1 MRRRSGFW
9 SGFAAGA
16 ASGVGTMLAWNVLA
30 SARNRRVLRLERSL
44 QIAAPVHDIFQAWTQ
59 FEQFPALSE
68 AVRSVET
75 YGRRSRW
82 VVTLDGKDFEW
93 DAELT
98 QFIPNQAIG
107 WKSVR
112 GPKHTG
118 RVTFSPVGDD
128 TVVHVT
134 MNYAP
139 PLGIFSRT
147 LAPLSEHLED
157 HVDQTLREFKA
168 AFEGK
173 GQESRLSD
181 VRATG
186 TFGSPRTETQTTRFG
201 GVQQAEEQQRPVQPA
216 PFAQPD
222 AKR

>member
-1 MRRRSGFW
+1 
-9 SGFAAGA
+9 
-16 ASGVGTMLAWNVLA
+16 MLAWNTLA

-44 QIAAPVHDIFQAWTQ
+44 QIGRSVSDVFAAWTEL
-59 FEQFPALSE
+59 EQLPAFSE
-68 AVRSVET
+68 TIQSVET

-82 VVTLDGKDFEW
+82 VVTLDGKEFEW
-93 DAELT
+93 EAELT

-118 RVTFSPVGDD
+118 RVTFAPLRQD
-128 TVVHVT
+128 TLVHVT

-139 PLGIFSRT
+139 PLGIFSRA

-157 HVDQTLREFKA
+157 HLEHTLHEFKA
-168 AFEGK
+168 ALEGK
-173 GQESRLSD
+173 AGEPAKSD
-181 VRATG
+181 ARATG
-186 TFGSPRTETQTTRFG
+186 TFGAARTELPTQATRFG
-201 GVQQAEEQQRPVQPA
+201 GAQQAEEQQRPVPPA

>member
-1 MRRRSGFW
+1 
-9 SGFAAGA
+9 
-16 ASGVGTMLAWNVLA
+16 MLAWNTLA

-44 QIAAPVHDIFQAWTQ
+44 QIGKPVSEVFDAWTQ
-59 FEQFPALSE
+59 IEQLPAFSKTIQ
-68 AVRSVET
+68 SVET
-75 YGRRSRW
+75 YGQRSRW

-93 DAELT
+93 EAEVT
-98 QFIPNQAIG
+98 QFIPDQAIG

-118 RVTFSPVGDD
+118 RVTFSTVGKD
-128 TVVHVT
+128 TLVHVT

-147 LAPLSEHLED
+147 LAPLSGHLED
-157 HVDQTLREFKA
+157 HVDHTLREFKA
-168 AFEGK
+168 ALEGK
-173 GQESRLSD
+173 GGKQALSD
-181 VRATG
+181 TRATG
-186 TFGSPRTETQTTRFG
+186 TFAPARTKLPTQATRFG
-201 GVQQAEEQQRPVQPA
+201 GVQQAEGQQRPVPPA